1 MGVLEGL
8 LLLGFVVGI
17 VAVLI
22 HFARTRS
29 RVMGYHHIPTPRIN
43 ETTRDS
49 DGGSP

>member
-43 ETTRDS
+43 ETTRGG
-49 DGGSP
+49 DGCSP